1 MGNGVKKM
9 IQLYALSIIFNTIG
23 GLILTS
29 EYLLDRFKGFSK
41 VNELINSK
49 GSKLVVGIVA
59 VVIGIFNLFAPMDG
73 IPIIG
78 DLLPSAASLGIGA
91 TLIFDFMKESAT
103 VTSET
108 LTRIDE
114 MVLNNKIIIGFAG
127 MGITIVHLLFPTV
140 PLL

>member
-1 MGNGVKKM
+1 M

-41 VNELINSK
+41 VNDLINSK
-49 GSKLVVGIVA
+49 GSKLAIGIVA
-59 VVIGIFNLFAPMDG
+59 VVIGIFKLFSPMDG

-91 TLIFDFMKESAT
+91 TLIFDFMKE
-103 VTSET
+103 TSNVASDT
-108 LTRIDE
+108 LARIDE
-114 MVLNNKIIIGFAG
+114 LVLSNKIIIGFAG
-127 MGITIVHLLFPTV
+127 IGITIIHLLFPTV

>member
-1 MGNGVKKM
+1 MV
-9 IQLYALSIIFNTIG
+9 QLYALCIIFNTIG

-49 GSKLVVGIVA
+49 GSKLVVGIVT
-59 VVIGIFNLFAPMDG
+59 VVIGVFKLFAPMEG

-78 DLLPSAASLGIGA
+78 DLLPAAASLAIGA
-91 TLIFDFMKESAT
+91 TLIFEFMKESST
-103 VTSET
+103 MTSET
-108 LTRIDE
+108 MSRIDE
-114 MVLNNKIIIGFAG
+114 LVLSNKIIIGFAG
-127 MGITIVHLLFPTV
+127 IGVTIIHLLFPTV

>member
-1 MGNGVKKM
+1 MD
-9 IQLYALSIIFNTIG
+9 QLYVLCIIFNMIG

-41 VNELINSK
+41 INDLINTK
-49 GSKLVVGIVA
+49 GSKLVIGIIC
-59 VVIGIFNLFAPMDG
+59 VVIGVFKMFSPKDG

-91 TLIFDFMKESAT
+91 TLIFDFMKETANVS
-103 VTSET
+103 SET
-108 LTRIDE
+108 LARIDE
-114 MVLNNKIIIGFAG
+114 LVLSNKIIIGFAG
-127 MGITIVHLLFPTV
+127 MGITIIHLLFPTV